1 MITEKG
7 FVLPTLEEIFNRK
20 LEDFKTVKPDI
31 RVTDSNLIIP
41 LLKFD
46 AVEEYDTYL
55 KALAVYNN
63 LNVYTAVGASLN
75 HITSHLNLTW
85 EKPKFA
91 KGRIKIKGQNGTKIP
106 QAFGIETQSGIKF
119 VTLNVVEKTIGSS
132 GEIELDI
139 IALEAGAEGNVSA
152 NTINKAT
159 TTIMG
164 VTQIINEHK
173 THGGQDH
180 ETDTELRERYLRRIE
195 RKSNFTTEGIKEYI
209 LENTNV
215 IKCQVIE
222 NDTDEIVENRLPHS
236 YEAVCLGDSD
246 DNILQALY
254 DYKLAG
260 IRTVGEI
267 TKQFKDITV
276 GFTRPTEVRLDVEI
290 TLTVDKDVWKNE
302 FTDVIKNIVNSYI
315 DTVEPQ
321 GTVYSY
327 KLLGQIYQKTGG
339 IKTIDIKIS
348 KNGTSNK
355 VTDYVLQKKE
365 IAVLNNVTMS
375 VV

>member
-1 MITEKG
+1 MIKEKG
-7 FVLPTLEEIFNRK
+7 FILPTLEEIFNRK

-55 KALAVYNN
+55 KALAIYNN

-91 KGRIKIKGQNGTKIP
+91 RGRIKIKGQNGTRIP
-106 QAFGIETQSGIKF
+106 QAFGVETQSGIKF
-119 VTLNVVEKTIGSS
+119 VTLNVSEKSIGAS
-132 GEIELDI
+132 GETELDI
-139 IALEAGAEGNVSA
+139 IALNAGSEGNVSA

-159 TTIMG
+159 TTITG
-164 VTQIINEHK
+164 ITEIVNEHK
-173 THGGQDH
+173 THGGQDY
-180 ETDTELRERYLRRIE
+180 ETDTELRERYLKRIE
-195 RKSNFTTEGIKEYI
+195 RKSNFTTEGIKKYI

-215 IKCQVIE
+215 VKCQVIE
-222 NDTDEIVENRLPHS
+222 NDTDEIVEHRLPHS

-246 DNILQALY
+246 DTILQALY

-276 GFTRPTEVRLDVEI
+276 GFTRPIEIRLNVEI
-290 TLTVDKDVWKNE
+290 NITVDKDIWKNE
-302 FTDVIKNIVNSYI
+302 FTDVIKSIVNNYI
-315 DTVEPQ
+315 DTIEPQ

-327 KLLGQIYQKTGG
+327 MLLGEIYQKTGG

-348 KNGTSNK
+348 KNGTSDK

-365 IAVLNNVTMS
+365 IAVVNNVTVS
-375 VV
+375 VK